1 VRSTEISQKIGP
13 IKNENVK
20 MYLAWKVCIV
30 YANTRAANLAYA
42 VQSTDIRIRG
52 GYLISY

>member
-1 VRSTEISQKIGP
+1 
-13 IKNENVK
+13 